1 MGIVFDQSLN
11 SSDSAR
17 FLNLT
22 VDGNIKPG
30 SNNAHNS
37 GESSF
42 RWMGVYAQ
50 DYNAGVNGNY
60 GWDNDS
66 NTYISNSG
74 DNIVFHVGGVL
85 FAEFEEASRDKIK
98 FNGDENKDIDF
109 IVGYNGGKAI
119 DVDGATGN
127 IAMNQSLFIN
137 NFYSGTNNYERL
149 EVKWDSNVATIN
161 TAASGTGAQRTL
173 RLGDKTNT
181 AKTYIDVTTNET
193 GIKFYDNDTWI
204 VDITDSQVRSYRK
217 IIPGIDGVYDL
228 GSSSARWATTC
239 TKGFMTDVETFTAV
253 SDTLDVKNNVALCDC
268 TSNAITI
275 NLPAASTASGLQYHI
290 KKTDSSTNAVTI
302 DADGSETI
310 DGAATQVINAQ
321 YQTLTIVSDGSNWHI
336 I

>member
-149 EVKWDSNVATIN
+149 EVKWDTNVAMIEAT
-161 TAASGTGAQRTL
+161 SDGTGSARVFAIGNGSGSSVAEFDVTGTKVGHIKPKFNSIYDNGKNTL
-173 RLGDKTNT
+173 RWKT
-181 AKTYIDVTTNET
+181 TYTDGIATN
-193 GIKFYDNDTWI
+193 
-204 VDITDSQVRSYRK
+204 
-217 IIPGIDGVYDL
+217 
-228 GSSSARWATTC
+228 
-239 TKGFMTDVETFTAV
+239 VETFTAV

-275 NLPAASTASGLQYHI
+275 NLPAASTASGLQYQI
-290 KKTDSSTNAVTI
+290 KKTDSSTNTVTI

-321 YQTLTIVSDGSNWHI
+321 YQALTIVSDGSNWHI